1 MEYFWTKQSCKDFIT
16 KLYFV
21 LIITI
26 ILSKLT
32 SKYQFKES
40 IHATNLC
47 SQSVKF
53 PHINLNF
60 TKINWNTLILS
71 QYSNHPCYYGLVS
84 WCYYNF
90 KPVMLRTSNHPNSQ
104 NRNKLL
110 TKPKRQS
117 TRCHR
122 FLYYLSNILVNFES

>member
-1 MEYFWTKQSCKDFIT
+1 MEYFWTKQSWEDFIT

-60 TKINWNTLILS
+60 TKINLEHFDTLSVFQPPLLLWFSIL
-71 QYSNHPCYYGLVS
+71 
-84 WCYYNF
+84 
-90 KPVMLRTSNHPNSQ
+90 MLLQ
-104 NRNKLL
+104 L
-110 TKPKRQS
+110 
-117 TRCHR
+117 
-122 FLYYLSNILVNFES
+122 